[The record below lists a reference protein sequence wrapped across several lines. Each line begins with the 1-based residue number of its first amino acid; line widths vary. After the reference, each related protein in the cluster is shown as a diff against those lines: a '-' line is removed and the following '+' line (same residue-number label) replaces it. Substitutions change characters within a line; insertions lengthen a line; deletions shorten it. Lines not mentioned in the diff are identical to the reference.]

1 MNFSCWLCMIL
12 SVTSVELSMHI
23 LLQPRVQT
31 LYTRASNAF
40 VGLRFKSP
48 ETVCRSDAAAELS
61 LPRRWPHNA
70 ICERMIRT
78 FDECCC
84 CLHLHAGLPI
94 AMMPKLWTVTCRYAA
109 VAISIDKWETAIR
122 GAKSQLCPFYRTKSQ
137 YKPELD
143 PNAFP
148 ALMAGWKLEFGLRY
162 KGVLIVLDYAAL
174 REGKKLCVSK
184 CRTKKFTLVIPFLFP
199 FADAAER
206 SILSRNSR

>member
-109 VAISIDKWETAIR
+109 VAISSDKWETAIR
-122 GAKSQLCPFYRTKSQ
+122 GAKSQLCPWTTC
-137 YKPELD
+137 
-143 PNAFP
+143 
-148 ALMAGWKLEFGLRY
+148 
-162 KGVLIVLDYAAL
+162 VLPHQ
-174 REGKKLCVSK
+174 
-184 CRTKKFTLVIPFLFP
+184 IPV
-199 FADAAER
+199 
-206 SILSRNSR
+206 